1 MAKFTKKQRFYL
13 YQFCADMIKA
23 DLPLYDSV
31 VKLQTEGK
39 TLLGAGFVKK
49 LQAFLDKM
57 ATTESV
63 SGVFEGFVPREE
75 LGVIYSS
82 EKSGALAEG
91 FLSIVT
97 TLKFEQQLRSQ
108 LIKAVSFPL
117 IMLCLALVVI
127 GGYAVKVF
135 PAFEKVISTN
145 RWPMVTQV
153 LYSFG
158 TALYHG
164 LWIYILVAFVMVVII
179 IRVVMSNVT
188 GGLRN
193 KLLDRVL
200 PFSAYKRMSSSLFLS
215 SLSSMLRNNIPLNE
229 SLDVIRL
236 NANRWMRYHL
246 ALMQNNMALGQPYG
260 RAMDTGLLGASELL
274 NISLYSS
281 LPSFFDV
288 LQAVS
293 ERAKKDIS
301 ESIERLAGILRS
313 LATLILGGCVIWVF
327 GALYALSDAI
337 SKMNSFY

>member
-31 VKLQTEGK
+31 VKLQTEGRL
-39 TLLGAGFVKK
+39 LLGAGFVKK

-82 EKSGALAEG
+82 EKSGSLADG
-91 FLSIVT
+91 FLSIVIT
-97 TLKFEQQLRSQ
+97 MTFEQQLRSQ

-135 PAFEKVISTN
+135 PAFEKVIPTS
-145 RWPMVTQV
+145 RWPGVTQV

-158 TALYHG
+158 TQLAHG
-164 LWIYILVAFVMVVII
+164 LWVYIIVIFVVVVILVRLVMY
-179 IRVVMSNVT
+179 NVT
-188 GGLRN
+188 GKVRN
-193 KLLDRVL
+193 QILDRIL
-200 PFSAYKRMSSSLFLS
+200 PFSAYRKMSASLFLS
-215 SLSSMLRNNIPLNE
+215 SLSAMLRNNIPLNE

-236 NANRWMRYHL
+236 NANRWMRNHL
-246 ALMQNNMALGQPYG
+246 ALMQNNMAQGQPYG
-260 RAMDTGLLGASELL
+260 KALNTGLLGSSELL

-281 LPSFFDV
+281 LPSFFNV

-293 ERAKKDIS
+293 DRAKKDIA
-301 ESIERLAGILRS
+301 ENIEKLAGLLKS
-313 LATLILGGCVIWVF
+313 LATLVLGGCVVWVF

-337 SKMNSFY
+337 SKMSSY

>member
-1 MAKFTKKQRFYL
+1 MAKFSKKQRFYI

-23 DLPLYDSV
+23 ELPIYDSI
-31 VKLQTEGK
+31 VKLHAEGK
-39 TLLGAGFVKK
+39 TLLGSGFVKK
-49 LQAFLDKM
+49 LQIFMDKM

-82 EKSGALAEG
+82 EKSGSLAEG
-91 FLSIVT
+91 FLSIVD

-135 PAFEKVISTN
+135 PAFEKVIPTK
-145 RWPMVTQV
+145 RWPEITQV

-158 TALYHG
+158 SELYNG
-164 LWIYILVAFVMVVII
+164 LWVYIIIVFVII
-179 IRVVMSNVT
+179 VICIRLMINNVT
-188 GGLRN
+188 GKLRN
-193 KLLDRVL
+193 NVLDKIL
-200 PFSAYKRMSSSLFLS
+200 PFSTYKRMSASLFLS
-215 SLSSMLRNNIPLNE
+215 SLSAMLRNNIPLNE

-236 NANRWMRYHL
+236 NANRWMRQHL
-246 ALMQNNMALGQPYG
+246 TIMQNNMALGQPYG
-260 RAMDTGLLGASELL
+260 KAMSTGLLGASELL

-281 LPSFFDV
+281 LPSFYDV
-288 LQAVS
+288 LLAVS
-293 ERAKKDIS
+293 DKAKKDIA
-301 ESIERLAGILRS
+301 ENIEWLSGVLRS
-313 LATLILGGCVIWVF
+313 LATLVLGGCVIWVF

-337 SKMNSFY
+337 SKMNSF

>member
-31 VKLQTEGK
+31 VKLQTEGRL
-39 TLLGAGFVKK
+39 LLGAGFVKK

-82 EKSGALAEG
+82 EKSGSLADG

-97 TLKFEQQLRSQ
+97 TMTFEQQLRSQ

-135 PAFEKVISTN
+135 PAFEKVIPTS
-145 RWPMVTQV
+145 RWPGVTQV

-158 TALYHG
+158 TQLAHG
-164 LWIYILVAFVMVVII
+164 LWVYIIVIFVVVVILVRLVMY
-179 IRVVMSNVT
+179 NVT
-188 GGLRN
+188 GKVRN
-193 KLLDRVL
+193 QILDRIL
-200 PFSAYKRMSSSLFLS
+200 PFSAYRKMSASLFLS
-215 SLSSMLRNNIPLNE
+215 SLSAMLRNNIPLNE

-236 NANRWMRYHL
+236 NANRWMRNHL
-246 ALMQNNMALGQPYG
+246 ALMQNNMAQGQPYG
-260 RAMDTGLLGASELL
+260 KALNTGLLGSSELL

-281 LPSFFDV
+281 LPSFFNV

-293 ERAKKDIS
+293 DRAKKDIA
-301 ESIERLAGILRS
+301 ENIEKLAGLLKS
-313 LATLILGGCVIWVF
+313 LATLVLGGCVVWVF

-337 SKMNSFY
+337 SKMSSY